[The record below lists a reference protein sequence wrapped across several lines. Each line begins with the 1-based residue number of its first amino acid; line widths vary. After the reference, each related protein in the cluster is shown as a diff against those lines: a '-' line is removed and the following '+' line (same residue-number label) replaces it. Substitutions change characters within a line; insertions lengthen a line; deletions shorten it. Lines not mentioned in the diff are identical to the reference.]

1 VLIRHVVPS
10 SLLTS
15 KTSIAYR
22 VLRFGNSICPAL
34 EIEIN
39 VQGVV
44 LSRPTRFGRSTRI
57 LLTLGIAT
65 AVIAGLF
72 VFSPASFA
80 QSGAQTAPANL
91 DDLTQQAAT
100 ILRGS
105 VVSAAIEPHP
115 QFSNVQTVTVTISVA
130 RVLKGE
136 SSKIFTFRQ
145 FVWDPR
151 DAAAAAGYRKGG
163 ELLLFLNPNSQYGLT
178 SPVGLDQGRFRVLR
192 DASGKAFAV
201 NGRAN
206 FALFNQVLG
215 KASSR
220 GLQFSRQAAA
230 MMTAPHGKVPL
241 ESFED
246 AVITLAR
253 AGK

>member
-1 VLIRHVVPS
+1 MSYALATASVPY
-10 SLLTS
+10 S
-15 KTSIAYR
+15 KVRIA
-22 VLRFGNSICPAL
+22 
-34 EIEIN
+34 
-39 VQGVV
+39 VQGVF
-44 LSRPTRFGRSTRI
+44 LPSPTLFGRSMRI
-57 LLTLGIAT
+57 LLTLGIAA
-65 AVIAGLF
+65 AVTAGLF
-72 VFSPASFA
+72 LLSPAAFA
-80 QSGAQTAPANL
+80 QFGAQTAPASL

-105 VVSAAIEPHP
+105 VISAAIEPHP
-115 QFSNVQTVTVTISVA
+115 QFSNIQTVRVTISVA

-151 DAAAAAGYRKGG
+151 EAAAAAGYRKGG

-220 GLQFSRQAAA
+220 GVQFSRQAAA

-246 AVITLAR
+246 AVVTLAR

>member
-1 VLIRHVVPS
+1 LAAAIVPY
-10 SLLTS
+10 S
-15 KTSIAYR
+15 K
-22 VLRFGNSICPAL
+22 LRID
-34 EIEIN
+34 

-44 LSRPTRFGRSTRI
+44 LPGPTRFGRSTRI
-57 LLTLGIAT
+57 LLTLGIAAAVT
-65 AVIAGLF
+65 AKLF
-72 VFSPASFA
+72 LFSPAAFA
-80 QSGAQTAPANL
+80 QLGAQTAPANL
-91 DDLTQQAAT
+91 DDLTQLAAT

-105 VVSAAIEPHP
+105 VVSVAIEPHP
-115 QFSNVQTVTVTISVA
+115 QFSNIQTVTVTISVA

-151 DAAAAAGYRKGG
+151 EAAAAAGYRKGG
-163 ELLLFLNPNSQYGLT
+163 ELLLFLNPNSEYGLT

-220 GLQFSRQAAA
+220 GLHFSRQAAV

>member
-1 VLIRHVVPS
+1 
-10 SLLTS
+10 LTS
-15 KTSIAYR
+15 KITIAYP
-22 VLRFGNSICPAL
+22 VVRFGNSICPAL
-34 EIEIN
+34 EVAIS

-44 LSRPTRFGRSTRI
+44 LPGPTRFGRSTRI
-57 LLTLGIAT
+57 LLTLGIA
-65 AVIAGLF
+65 AAAIAGLF
-72 VFSPASFA
+72 VFSPAAFA
-80 QSGAQTAPANL
+80 QLGAQTAPANL
-91 DDLTQQAAT
+91 DDLIQQAAT

-115 QFSNVQTVTVTISVA
+115 QFSNIQTVTVTISVA

-145 FVWDPR
+145 FVWDAR
-151 DAAAAAGYRKGG
+151 EVGAAAGYRKGG

-192 DASGKAFAV
+192 DARGKAFAV

-230 MMTAPHGKVPL
+230 MMTAPQGKVPL

-246 AVITLAR
+246 AVIALTR